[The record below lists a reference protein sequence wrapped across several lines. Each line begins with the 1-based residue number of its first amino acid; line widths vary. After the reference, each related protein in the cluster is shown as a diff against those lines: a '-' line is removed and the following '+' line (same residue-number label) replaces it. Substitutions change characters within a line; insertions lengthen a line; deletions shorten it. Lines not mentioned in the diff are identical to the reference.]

1 MDLKK
6 ILIFAGIGLVL
17 VIIIGVVLFMFVFNG
32 DGAEKEE
39 PITYFEYGL
48 GEMYSNINEENRI
61 LKTNI
66 TIQYTDP
73 ELEQVLMDNTMRI
86 KNDILQLYRTRSYEQ
101 LTAPNGQQRVR
112 EDIREL
118 VIEILEVEPD
128 AISDIL
134 FSEFILQ

>member
-17 VIIIGVVLFMFVFNG
+17 VIIIGVVLFMFVFNK
-32 DGAEKEE
+32 DGESSEE
-39 PITYFEYGL
+39 PVTYYEFPL
-48 GEMYSNINEENRI
+48 GEMYSNINDENRI
-61 LKTNI
+61 LKSNI
-66 TIQYTDP
+66 TIQYTDETLTEVMP
-73 ELEQVLMDNTMRI
+73 QHVMRI
-86 KNDILQLYRTRSYEQ
+86 KNDILQLYRTRTYEQ
-101 LTAPNGQQRVR
+101 LTAPNGQQRIR